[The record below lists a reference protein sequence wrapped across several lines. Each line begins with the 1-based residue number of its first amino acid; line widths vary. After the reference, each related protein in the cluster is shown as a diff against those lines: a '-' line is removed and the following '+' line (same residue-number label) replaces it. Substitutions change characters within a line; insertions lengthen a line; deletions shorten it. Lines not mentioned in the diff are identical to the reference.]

1 MRNCHTIFWYRY
13 GFEFSRKF
21 NQTAAPFEKIEAPF
35 GKIEALFSVKEGH
48 LMILQYPVGKPTIQ
62 NAHKDESTII
72 YSGLSFFLPAPLA
85 PPAPG
90 PGAGGARGAGCF
102 PVSLLY
108 ARIRVR
114 PSSETETS
122 NLWPFCVNLPKSVEI
137 FNLFSYLCPAIAY
150 KRKEQY
156 ECLQGH
162 CKIPLFVDRPT
173 S

>member
-1 MRNCHTIFWYRY
+1 MKSVTFFITTR
-13 GFEFSRKF
+13 SRLR
-21 NQTAAPFEKIEAPF
+21 QTEAPFEKIKAPSEKIKALFSKIEAPF
-35 GKIEALFSVKEGH
+35 GKIEALFSVTEGH

-114 PSSETETS
+114 PSSETGTS
-122 NLWPFCVNLPKSVEI
+122 SMRCERYSCAGGCSYCGAQLSGI
-137 FNLFSYLCPAIAY
+137 FVADY
-150 KRKEQY
+150 
-156 ECLQGH
+156 
-162 CKIPLFVDRPT
+162 
-173 S
+173 

>member
-1 MRNCHTIFWYRY
+1 MKSVTFFITTR
-13 GFEFSRKF
+13 SRLR
-21 NQTAAPFEKIEAPF
+21 QTEAPFEKIKAPSEKIKALF
-35 GKIEALFSVKEGH
+35 SKIEALFSVTEGH

-156 ECLQGH
+156 EFS
-162 CKIPLFVDRPT
+162 KKMN
-173 S
+173 

>member
-1 MRNCHTIFWYRY
+1 MKSVTFFITTRSQLR
-13 GFEFSRKF
+13 
-21 NQTAAPFEKIEAPF
+21 QTEAPFEKIKAPSEKIKAPSEKIEAPF
-35 GKIEALFSVKEGH
+35 GKIEALFSVTEGH

-156 ECLQGH
+156 EFS
-162 CKIPLFVDRPT
+162 KKMN
-173 S
+173 

>member
-1 MRNCHTIFWYRY
+1 MTFFITTRSQLR
-13 GFEFSRKF
+13 
-21 NQTAAPFEKIEAPF
+21 QTEAPFEKIKAPSEKIKAPF
-35 GKIEALFSVKEGH
+35 GKIEALFSVTEGH

-156 ECLQGH
+156 EFS
-162 CKIPLFVDRPT
+162 KKMN
-173 S
+173 

>member
-1 MRNCHTIFWYRY
+1 VKSVTFFITTR
-13 GFEFSRKF
+13 SRLR
-21 NQTAAPFEKIEAPF
+21 QTEAPFEKIKAPSEKIEAPF
-35 GKIEALFSVKEGH
+35 GKIEALFSVTEGH

-108 ARIRVR
+108 ARIHVR

-156 ECLQGH
+156 EFS
-162 CKIPLFVDRPT
+162 KKMN
-173 S
+173 

>member
-1 MRNCHTIFWYRY
+1 MKSETFFITTRSQLR
-13 GFEFSRKF
+13 
-21 NQTAAPFEKIEAPF
+21 QTEAPFEKIKAPSEKIKAPS
-35 GKIEALFSVKEGH
+35 GKIEALFSVTEGH

-156 ECLQGH
+156 EFS
-162 CKIPLFVDRPT
+162 KKMN
-173 S
+173 

>member
-1 MRNCHTIFWYRY
+1 MKSVTFFITTR
-13 GFEFSRKF
+13 SRLR
-21 NQTAAPFEKIEAPF
+21 QTEAPFEKIKAPSEKIKAPS
-35 GKIEALFSVKEGH
+35 GKIEALFSVTEGH

-156 ECLQGH
+156 EFS
-162 CKIPLFVDRPT
+162 KKMN
-173 S
+173 

>member
-1 MRNCHTIFWYRY
+1 MKSVTFFITTR
-13 GFEFSRKF
+13 SRLR
-21 NQTAAPFEKIEAPF
+21 QTEAPFEKIKAPSEKIKAPF
-35 GKIEALFSVKEGH
+35 GKIEALFSVTEGH
-48 LMILQYPVGKPTIQ
+48 LMILQYPVGKPTMQ

-156 ECLQGH
+156 EFS
-162 CKIPLFVDRPT
+162 KKMN
-173 S
+173 

>member
-1 MRNCHTIFWYRY
+1 MKSVTFFITTR
-13 GFEFSRKF
+13 SRLR
-21 NQTAAPFEKIEAPF
+21 QTEAPFEKIKAPSEKIKAPF
-35 GKIEALFSVKEGH
+35 GKIEALFSVTEGH

-156 ECLQGH
+156 EFS
-162 CKIPLFVDRPT
+162 KKMN
-173 S
+173 

>member
-1 MRNCHTIFWYRY
+1 MKSVTFFITTRSQLR
-13 GFEFSRKF
+13 
-21 NQTAAPFEKIEAPF
+21 QTEAPFEKIKAPSEKIEAPF
-35 GKIEALFSVKEGH
+35 GKIEALFSVTEGH

-90 PGAGGARGAGCF
+90 LGAGGARGAGCF

-156 ECLQGH
+156 EFS
-162 CKIPLFVDRPT
+162 KKMN
-173 S
+173 

>member
-1 MRNCHTIFWYRY
+1 MKSVTFFITTRSQLR
-13 GFEFSRKF
+13 
-21 NQTAAPFEKIEAPF
+21 QTEAPFEKIKAPSEKIKAPF
-35 GKIEALFSVKEGH
+35 GKIEALFSVTEGH

-156 ECLQGH
+156 EFS
-162 CKIPLFVDRPT
+162 KKMN
-173 S
+173 

>member
-1 MRNCHTIFWYRY
+1 MKSVTFFITTRSQLR
-13 GFEFSRKF
+13 
-21 NQTAAPFEKIEAPF
+21 QTEAPFEKIKAPSEKIKALF
-35 GKIEALFSVKEGH
+35 SKIEALFSVTEGH

-156 ECLQGH
+156 EFS
-162 CKIPLFVDRPT
+162 KKMN
-173 S
+173 

>member
-1 MRNCHTIFWYRY
+1 MKSVTFFITTRSQLR
-13 GFEFSRKF
+13 
-21 NQTAAPFEKIEAPF
+21 QTEAPFEKIKAPSEKIKALFSKIEAPF
-35 GKIEALFSVKEGH
+35 GKIEALFSV
-48 LMILQYPVGKPTIQ
+48 Q

-156 ECLQGH
+156 EFS
-162 CKIPLFVDRPT
+162 KKMN
-173 S
+173 

>member
-1 MRNCHTIFWYRY
+1 
-13 GFEFSRKF
+13 
-21 NQTAAPFEKIEAPF
+21 
-35 GKIEALFSVKEGH
+35 
-48 LMILQYPVGKPTIQ
+48 MILQYPVGKPTIQ

-72 YSGLSFFLPAPLA
+72 YSGLSFFL
-85 PPAPG
+85 
-90 PGAGGARGAGCF
+90 

-156 ECLQGH
+156 EFS
-162 CKIPLFVDRPT
+162 KKMN
-173 S
+173 

>member
-1 MRNCHTIFWYRY
+1 MKSVTFFITTRSQLR
-13 GFEFSRKF
+13 
-21 NQTAAPFEKIEAPF
+21 QTEAPFEKIKAPSEKIKAPS
-35 GKIEALFSVKEGH
+35 GKIEALFSVTEGH

-62 NAHKDESTII
+62 NAHKDKSTII

-156 ECLQGH
+156 EFS
-162 CKIPLFVDRPT
+162 KKMN
-173 S
+173 

>member
-1 MRNCHTIFWYRY
+1 VKSVTFFITTRSQLR
-13 GFEFSRKF
+13 
-21 NQTAAPFEKIEAPF
+21 QTEAPFEKIKAPSEKIKAPF
-35 GKIEALFSVKEGH
+35 GKIEALFSVTEGH

-156 ECLQGH
+156 EFS
-162 CKIPLFVDRPT
+162 KKMN
-173 S
+173 